1 MFPAGGAHLGDLSL
15 SVRAKMCLHLSAVTR
30 CAPAEDKPPFT
41 IYHLVSDGSLVYQL
55 FRSSTVV
62 SFAVSNP
69 SSDLLSPLG
78 DPAEILRSV
87 TVFVPAIILVG
98 GMLSAGNAGASAGVN

>member
-1 MFPAGGAHLGDLSL
+1 MLLRKINL
-15 SVRAKMCLHLSAVTR
+15 QL
-30 CAPAEDKPPFT
+30 PFT
-41 IYHLVSDGSLVYQL
+41 IWYQTGVESGIPVAK
-55 FRSSTVV
+55 SSAVA

-78 DPAEILRSV
+78 DTAEILRCV

-98 GMLSAGNAGASAGVN
+98 GMLSAGNAGASAGVNRDNWPGSEHLTTTGHLLHAGGP

>member
-1 MFPAGGAHLGDLSL
+1 MFAPAVA
-15 SVRAKMCLHLSAVTR
+15 R
-30 CAPAEDKPPFT
+30 CAPAENKPPFTNFT

-78 DPAEILRSV
+78 DPAEILCCV